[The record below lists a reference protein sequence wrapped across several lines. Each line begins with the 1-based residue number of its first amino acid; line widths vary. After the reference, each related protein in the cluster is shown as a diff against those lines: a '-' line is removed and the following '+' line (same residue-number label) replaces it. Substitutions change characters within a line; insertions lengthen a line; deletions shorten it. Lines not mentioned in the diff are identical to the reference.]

1 MATIPR
7 DGRHPFSPISQF
19 LPWPDPYFL
28 SSSLLFPIPPP
39 YGPSN
44 SYEIFPSLP
53 VPYREQRPSKSFS
66 CNTYRKQGWGE
77 RVVPVGSPSRPRSL
91 PTTHLRFFLFNF
103 LCTPLHSPKT
113 QLFCF
118 QAIPHSLR
126 KTPGGWGTPQVP
138 GAGCRESFIFSH
150 QSRVTSHAFIQTVTC
165 PEGVHRTYYWNRRTP
180 PPKFL
185 QATVTSFTIAGR
197 V

>member
-1 MATIPR
+1 MVATHSRRSPNFCPGLTRISSPLACCSLSPHLT
-7 DGRHPFSPISQF
+7 DLPTPTKSSHPSQF
-19 LPWPDPYFL
+19 LIAH
-28 SSSLLFPIPPP
+28 S
-39 YGPSN
+39 
-44 SYEIFPSLP
+44 
-53 VPYREQRPSKSFS
+53 RPSKSFS

-103 LCTPLHSPKT
+103 LRTPLHSPKT